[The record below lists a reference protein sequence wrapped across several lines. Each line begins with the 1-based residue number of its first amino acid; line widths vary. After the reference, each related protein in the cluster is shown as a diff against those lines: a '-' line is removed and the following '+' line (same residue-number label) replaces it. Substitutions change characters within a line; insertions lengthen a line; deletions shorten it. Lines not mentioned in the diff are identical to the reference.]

1 MRHWIFSCKQ
11 ITELISESMDRKLPI
26 YRRIGIRIHLMMCYL
41 CRRYKKQLL
50 FLRTVLQAIEEADEK
65 NGEVL
70 SQEARRRIKNKLDQE
85 KK

>member
-11 ITELISESMDRKLPI
+11 ITALISESMDRKLPI

-50 FLRTVLQAIEEADEK
+50 FLRSILQTDEEADEK
-65 NGEVL
+65 NIEPL
-70 SQEARRRIKNKLDQE
+70 SAEARRRIRKKLE
-85 KK
+85 KEKL